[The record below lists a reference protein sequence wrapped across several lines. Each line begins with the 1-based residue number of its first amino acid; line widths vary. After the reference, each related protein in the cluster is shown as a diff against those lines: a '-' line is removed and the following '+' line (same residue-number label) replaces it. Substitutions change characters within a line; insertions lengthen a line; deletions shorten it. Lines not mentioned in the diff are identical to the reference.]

1 MKKPKKESVI
11 KEDSY
16 GVQSR
21 GDGKLP
27 QIRDSR
33 PEVAAHVA
41 RIVVS
46 CNMDFEQATARL
58 LGPEATEEQ
67 IRTKAD
73 TLAKSSHIRE
83 AIEKQ
88 LEKIGFGDAAQS
100 RLIALLWKEVLG
112 GNDKRWA
119 AAARLLAEITQA
131 AKANAQN
138 EKIPTLR
145 IGGLEQGLSSMLGP
159 DAPTN
164 DVAHVTIEE
173 DVEIGDDGSIT
184 DTTSSP
190 DATGY
195 STGD

>member
-145 IGGLEQGLSSMLGP
+145 IGGLEEGLAAMLGS

-164 DVAHVTIEE
+164 ETTHAILEEE
-173 DVEIGDDGSIT
+173 DDDGSF
-184 DTTSSP
+184 TTP

-195 STGD
+195 STVAEAGE

>member
-1 MKKPKKESVI
+1 MRRDPPLPGDYRES
-11 KEDSY
+11 
-16 GVQSR
+16 
-21 GDGKLP
+21 
-27 QIRDSR
+27 
-33 PEVAAHVA
+33 AAT
-41 RIVVS
+41 
-46 CNMDFEQATARL
+46 F
-58 LGPEATEEQ
+58 
-67 IRTKAD
+67 
-73 TLAKSSHIRE
+73 HIRE

-88 LEKIGFGDAAQS
+88 LEKIGFGDSAQK

-145 IGGLEQGLSSMLGP
+145 IGGLEEGLAAMLGP

-164 DVAHVTIEE
+164 ETAHAILEE
-173 DVEIGDDGSIT
+173 DVEIDDAAT
-184 DTTSSP
+184 DSTRSP